1 MFAAR
6 LASLVMGLSRLFPS
20 LRIRSRQKCSRPVVV
35 VPIVVVVVVGRTAG
49 GTTPPAAG
57 SLVG

>member
-1 MFAAR
+1 MFGNRFATW
-6 LASLVMGLSRLFPS
+6 LLGLSRLFPS
-20 LRIRSRQKCSRPVVV
+20 LGIPSRRKCSRQAVV
-35 VPIVVVVVVGRTAG
+35 VPIVVVVVVGRNAG